1 MPAYILADVTIT
13 DPEAFK
19 EYSRQVPATI
29 AAYGGKYQIRGGA
42 VEVMEG
48 TWNPKRLVV
57 IEFESASQAKQWLDS
72 PEYQP
77 LKQMRQKAS
86 STNMILIEGYRP

>member
-1 MPAYILADVTIT
+1 MPAYIVGDVTVT

-29 AAYGGKYQIRGGA
+29 AAYGGKYHVRGGA
-42 VEVMEG
+42 VDVIEG

-57 IEFESASQAKQWLDS
+57 IEFESTAQAKRWLES

-77 LKQMRQKAS
+77 LKKLRLKAAT
-86 STNMILIEGYRP
+86 TNMILIEGYKP